1 MKKKHWITIFL
12 GGLLGLLMVGLAV
25 LYLFPGFVLS
35 LAVEAD
41 RTAAC
46 LEERTVQVAEHRIQY
61 LSGGSGEP
69 LLLLHGFAANK
80 DNWTRISSYLTP
92 HFRIIA
98 PDLPGFGESSRDA
111 QARYAVAN
119 QVERLHA
126 FARALGLAQFHLG
139 GNSMGGWIAGAYAAD
154 YPHEVQSLWL
164 LAPGGVASAQASEL
178 VQHLAQ
184 GENPLIVN
192 RPEDFDRMFE
202 FAAVTRPWIPGPIKR
217 YLAEQTMRQRD
228 FNAKVVRDLA
238 ETPLSLEPL
247 LQDHPVPA
255 LIVWGEQDRILH
267 VSGATILAALM
278 PNAEAVIMPH
288 TGHIPMIERPQET
301 AERFLRFQHIDF

>member
-1 MKKKHWITIFL
+1 MKKRWITIFL
-12 GGLLGLLMVGLAV
+12 GGLPGLFMAGLAV

-35 LAVEAD
+35 LAVRAD
-41 RTAAC
+41 RTAAG
-46 LEERTVQVAEHRIQY
+46 LEERTVQAAEHRIQY
-61 LSGGSGEP
+61 LSGGSGET

-80 DNWTRISSYLTP
+80 DNWTRVASYLTP
-92 HFRIIA
+92 HFRVIA

-111 QARYAVAN
+111 QARYAVAD

-126 FARALGLAQFHLG
+126 FARALGLDRFHLG
-139 GNSMGGWIAGAYAAD
+139 GNSMGGWIAGAYAAG
-154 YPHEVQSLWL
+154 YPHQVQSLWL
-164 LAPGGVASAQASEL
+164 LAPGGVASAQASKL
-178 VQHLAQ
+178 AQHLAQ

-192 RPEDFDRMFE
+192 RPEDFNRMFE
-202 FAAVTRPWIPGPIKR
+202 FAAVVRPWIPGPIKR
-217 YLAEQTMRQRD
+217 YLAEHAMRQRD

-255 LIVWGEQDRILH
+255 LIVWGDQDRILH
-267 VSGATILAALM
+267 VSGAAILAALM
-278 PNAEAVIMPH
+278 PNAEAVVMPH

>member
-1 MKKKHWITIFL
+1 MMKKRWITIFL
-12 GGLLGLLMVGLAV
+12 GGLPGLFMAGLAV

-35 LAVEAD
+35 LAVRAD
-41 RTAAC
+41 RTAAG
-46 LEERTVQVAEHRIQY
+46 LEERTVQAAEHRIQY
-61 LSGGSGEP
+61 LSGGSGET
-69 LLLLHGFAANK
+69 LVLLHGFAANK
-80 DNWTRISSYLTP
+80 DNWTRVAAYLTP
-92 HFRIIA
+92 HFRVIA

-111 QARYAVAN
+111 QARYAVSD

-126 FARALGLAQFHLG
+126 FARALGLARFHLG
-139 GNSMGGWIAGAYAAD
+139 GNSMGGWIAGAYAAG
-154 YPHEVQSLWL
+154 YPRQVQSLWL

-178 VQHLAQ
+178 AQHLAQ

-192 RPEDFDRMFE
+192 RPEDFDTMFE
-202 FAAVTRPWIPGPIKR
+202 FAAVIRPWIPGPIKR
-217 YLAEQTMRQRD
+217 YLAEQAMRQRD

-267 VSGATILAALM
+267 VSGAAILAGLM
-278 PNAEAVIMPH
+278 PNAQAVVMPH